1 MGKRLTLS
9 PIQTVFKF
17 LIQFVF
23 QVLEHLVP
31 GHQYPRIH
39 DRTLVVVSLPA
50 PLADIV
56 LRVYPVPVRQDGLS
70 ADGALPL
77 HQSGRLVVHP
87 SLDHPVE
94 VRVIDQVQVLFLH
107 PVQIPGEPFQAEP
120 LQPLPVRYHKK
131 VWMKGI
137 RYFTTAQAI
146 PPRMAR

>member
-23 QVLEHLVP
+23 QVLEHPVP
-31 GHQYPRIH
+31 RHQYPRIH
-39 DRTLVVVSLPA
+39 DRTLVVVSLPTS
-50 PLADIV
+50 LADIV

-77 HQSGRLVVHP
+77 HQSGGLVIHP

-94 VRVIDQVQVLFLH
+94 VGVIDQIQILFLH
-107 PVQIPGEPFQAEP
+107 PVDVPGEPFQAKP
-120 LQPLPVRYHKK
+120 LQPLPVRYHLKSR
-131 VWMKGI
+131 MICI
-137 RYFTTAQAI
+137 RYGI
-146 PPRMAR
+146 P